1 MRKCIVS
8 FTLVETIVLTAE
20 ALEGITVQVIIL
32 AGGFGTRLS
41 EETDLIP
48 KPMVRIGNIPIL
60 EHIMNFY
67 SGFGHKDF
75 VVALGYKADVI
86 IQHFETAK
94 NLEFNVKLVDTG
106 LDTSTGGRIK
116 KLMDVLDDEF
126 MLTYGDGLSNVNID
140 DLMEHHRRFG
150 KIATVTAVRP
160 PARFGTIEIS
170 NGVVTK
176 FAEKDPQD
184 AGWINGGFFCLN
196 KKVCDF
202 ISDSETSFESEP
214 LTNLVKIQELTAFEH
229 NGFWQPMDTL
239 RDKRTLESIWDK
251 GDAPW
256 LMK

>member
-1 MRKCIVS
+1 M
-8 FTLVETIVLTAE
+8 
-20 ALEGITVQVIIL
+20 QVVIL
-32 AGGFGTRLS
+32 AGGLGTRLS

-60 EHIMNFY
+60 QHIMNFY
-67 SGFGHKDF
+67 SSFGHKDF
-75 VVALGYKADVI
+75 VVALGYKSEVI
-86 IQHFETAK
+86 IEYFENNK
-94 NLEFNVKLVDTG
+94 NSELNITLVDTG

-116 KLMDVLDDEF
+116 LLEDQLDEEF

-140 DLMEHHRRFG
+140 DLLKHHKRFC

-160 PARFGTIEIS
+160 PARFGTIEKS
-170 NGVVTK
+170 NGLVTK

-196 KKVCDF
+196 KKVCEF
-202 ISDSETSFESEP
+202 ISNSTTSFESEP
-214 LTNLVKIQELTAFEH
+214 LNHLVQIQELTAYEH
-229 NGFWQPMDTL
+229 HGWWQPMDTL
-239 RDKRTLESIWDK
+239 RDKRSLEAVWDK

>member
-1 MRKCIVS
+1 M
-8 FTLVETIVLTAE
+8 
-20 ALEGITVQVIIL
+20 QVVIL

-48 KPMVRIGNIPIL
+48 KPMVRIGDLPIL

-67 SGFGHKDF
+67 SYFGHKDF
-75 VVALGYKADVI
+75 VIALGYKAEVI
-86 IQHFETAK
+86 KDYFGKIEKPGWKIQLK
-94 NLEFNVKLVDTG
+94 DTG
-106 LDTSTGGRIK
+106 LETSTGGRIK
-116 KLMDVLDDEF
+116 KLESLLDDQF

-140 DLMEHHRRFG
+140 QLLEHHKRFN

-196 KKVCDF
+196 KRVCSF
-202 ISDSETSFESEP
+202 ISDSTTSFESQP
-214 LTNLVKIQELTAFEH
+214 LNHLVDIRELTAYEH
-229 NGFWQPMDTL
+229 HGWWQPMDTL
-239 RDKRTLESIWDK
+239 RDKRTLESLWEK
-251 GDAPW
+251 GEAPW

>member
-1 MRKCIVS
+1 M
-8 FTLVETIVLTAE
+8 
-20 ALEGITVQVIIL
+20 QVVIL
-32 AGGFGTRLS
+32 AGGFGTRIS

-60 EHIMNFY
+60 QHIMNFY
-67 SGFGHKDF
+67 SRFGHKDF
-75 VVALGYKADVI
+75 VVALGYKAEVI
-86 IQHFETAK
+86 VEYFETNK
-94 NLEFNVKLVDTG
+94 NSELNIKLKDTG

-116 KLMDVLDDEF
+116 LLENQLDEEF

-140 DLMEHHRRFG
+140 DLLNHHKRFG
-150 KIATVTAVRP
+150 RIATVTAVRP
-160 PARFGTIEIS
+160 PARFGTIETS

-196 KKVCDF
+196 RKVCEF
-202 ISDSETSFESEP
+202 ISDSTTSFESEP
-214 LTNLVKIQELTAFEH
+214 LNHLVRIQELAAYEH
-229 NGFWQPMDTL
+229 HGWWQPMDTL
-239 RDKRTLESIWDK
+239 RDKRTLEAIWET

>member
-1 MRKCIVS
+1 
-8 FTLVETIVLTAE
+8 
-20 ALEGITVQVIIL
+20 LEGISVQVVIL

-86 IQHFETAK
+86 VQHFETNK
-94 NLEFNVKLVDTG
+94 NPEFNVNLVDTG
-106 LDTSTGGRIK
+106 LETSTGGRIK
-116 KLMDVLDDEF
+116 KLVDILDDEF

-140 DLMEHHRRFG
+140 ALLDHHRRFG

-176 FAEKDPQD
+176 FAEKDPQE

-196 KKVCDF
+196 KKVCDS
-202 ISDSETSFESEP
+202 ISDSTTSFESEP
-214 LTNLVKIQELTAFEH
+214 LNQLVALEQLTAFEH
-229 NGFWQPMDTL
+229 HGWWQPMDTL
-239 RDKRTLESIWDK
+239 RDKRTLESIWEK
-251 GDAPW
+251 GNAPW
-256 LMK
+256 LTK